1 MKLQVIAAAAA
12 LALVAIAPAHAS
24 EALAKQYAC
33 VACHNVK
40 GAKSVGPTYADVAK
54 KYAGQKDVEAKLA
67 EKVKKGGT
75 GVWGQVPM
83 PPNPSVPDAD
93 VRALVKWIMSV
104 K

>member
-1 MKLQVIAAAAA
+1 MKLQVIAAALA
-12 LALVAIAPAHAS
+12 LAAVAPALAS
-24 EALAKQYAC
+24 EALAKKYAC
-33 VACHNVK
+33 VACHVVK
-40 GAKSVGPTYADVAK
+40 GAKTVGPAYAEVAK
-54 KYAGQKDVEAKLA
+54 KYAGQKDAQAKLA

-93 VRALVKWIMSV
+93 VQALVKWILSV